1 MASSP
6 EIFQEAGFDS
16 EGWIELLFFVV
27 NSHAGPTAL
36 RRRDEILKVIREEVI
51 HSQEELQHRLAS
63 RGFVVAQPTLS
74 RDLRDL
80 GLAKSPKG
88 YVVPERGPTFDAT
101 ENDRGQS
108 GTWMERALRTFVQS
122 VATAGTL
129 VVVKTPPA
137 AAHAVGLAIDK
148 AELPEVVG
156 SVAGD
161 DTVFLA
167 TASPEVAQRLAGHLA
182 AILEKPRS
190 RRRVRP

>member
-1 MASSP
+1 
-6 EIFQEAGFDS
+6 
-16 EGWIELLFFVV
+16 V
-27 NSHAGPTAL
+27 NTHAGPTAL
-36 RRRDEILKVIREEVI
+36 RRRDEILKVVRGEAI

-80 GLAKSPKG
+80 GLAKSPEG
-88 YVVPERGPTFDAT
+88 YVVPGNGRTFEAPAAG
-101 ENDRGQS
+101 RRPG
-108 GTWMERALRTFVQS
+108 GRAIERAFRTFVQS
-122 VATAGTL
+122 VAPAGTL

-167 TASPEVAQRLAGHLA
+167 TVSPEVARRLSARLG
-182 AILEKPRS
+182 AILESPRS
-190 RRRVRP
+190 PRRARP

>member
-1 MASSP
+1 MES
-6 EIFQEAGFDS
+6 
-16 EGWIELLFFVV
+16 ELLFYIV
-27 NSHAGPTAL
+27 NTHAGVSAL
-36 RRRDEILKVIREEVI
+36 RRRDEILKVIREEAI

-80 GLAKSPKG
+80 GLAKSPHG
-88 YVVPERGPTFDAT
+88 YVVPGTGGTFTPPPA
-101 ENDRGQS
+101 DRQQS
-108 GTWMERALRTFVQS
+108 ESWMERALRTFVQS
-122 VATAGTL
+122 VSTASTL

-167 TASPEVAQRLAGHLA
+167 TISPEVAEKLAARLT
-182 AILEKPRS
+182 AILEHHRPA
-190 RRRVRP
+190 RRGRP